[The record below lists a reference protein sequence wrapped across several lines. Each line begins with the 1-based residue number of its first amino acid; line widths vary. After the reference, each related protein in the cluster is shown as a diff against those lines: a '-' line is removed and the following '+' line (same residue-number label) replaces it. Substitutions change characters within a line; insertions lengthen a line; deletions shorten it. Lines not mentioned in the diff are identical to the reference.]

1 MDESGLDEIDKIT
14 DIDGDASDDSLS
26 IREPSSVCSIVATS
40 KSREMENEMKM
51 IRAKRKGLLLLATR
65 EVSMINSAM

>member
-26 IREPSSVCSIVATS
+26 IREPSSVCSNCGDVEI
-40 KSREMENEMKM
+40 SRNGK
-51 IRAKRKGLLLLATR
+51 
-65 EVSMINSAM
+65 